1 MEISFTSLGTASA
14 LPTISRF
21 SSAHVLKMRGR
32 LFLIDC
38 GEGCQM
44 QLRKYRFSMVKI
56 ESIFISHL
64 HGDHCFGLFGL
75 LSTMAMLGRSNRLRI
90 FAPAE
95 FSEILDFFMKHFGEG
110 VKYEIEHIV
119 LNAKEPTKIF
129 EARTFEIF
137 AFPLNHRVETFG
149 FLFKEKLPL
158 LNVFRDKVVDFNLTA
173 HEISTLKKGI
183 EVIRGDGT
191 TLSPAEFTYR
201 PYIPRSFAYCSDTAP
216 FSALKD
222 WISGVDLLYH
232 EATYGKDMEKLAET
246 TTHST
251 ASQTALCAREAGVGK
266 LLIGHFSSRY
276 PNISLL
282 LDEARGIFPNTEI
295 SKEGEAN
302 IIELKK
308 FKKE

>member
-1 MEISFTSLGTASA
+1 MEFSFTSLGTASA
-14 LPTISRF
+14 LPTINRF

-44 QLRKYRFSMVKI
+44 QLRRYKISIVKI
-56 ESIFISHL
+56 ENIFISHL

-75 LSTMAMLGRSNRLRI
+75 LSTMAMLGRSNILRI
-90 FAPAE
+90 FAPTE

-110 VKYEIEHIV
+110 VKYEIEHVI
-119 LNAKEPTKIF
+119 LNSKQPTKIF
-129 EARTFEIF
+129 EARTFEVI

-149 FLFKEKLPL
+149 FLFKEKEPL
-158 LNVFRDKVVDFNLTA
+158 LNVYRDKIVEYNLKS
-173 HEISTLKKGI
+173 HEVSSLKKGI
-183 EVIRGDGT
+183 EVVRENGT
-191 TLSPAEFTYR
+191 LLSPLEFTYR

-216 FSALKD
+216 FSELKG

-251 ASQTALCAREAGVGK
+251 ASQTAACALEAGVSK

-276 PNISLL
+276 PNLSLL
-282 LDEARGIFPNTEI
+282 LDEARAIFPNTEI
-295 SKEGEAN
+295 PKEGEAN
-302 IIELKK
+302 FIELKK